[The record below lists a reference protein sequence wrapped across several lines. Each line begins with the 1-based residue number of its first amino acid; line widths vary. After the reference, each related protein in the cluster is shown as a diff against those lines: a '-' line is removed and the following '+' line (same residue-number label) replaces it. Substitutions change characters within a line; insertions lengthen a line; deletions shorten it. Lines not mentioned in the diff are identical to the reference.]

1 MSEPRPT
8 PAKQYRPA
16 FDRVM
21 RWFQSQN
28 WQPFDF
34 QIQAWQA
41 YLQGHSGL
49 IHAPTGIGK
58 TYAAFMGPLV
68 SALTERGNRHVAG
81 DRSKGARA
89 RSKTTPLKVLWL
101 TPLRALAADIGQALR
116 EPVSYFELDWTLET
130 RTGDTPASVRARQ
143 QRCLPTVLITTPE
156 SLSLLLSYPG
166 AQHRF
171 SSLVSIIVDEWH
183 ELMGSKRGVMAQLA
197 MARLQGW
204 CPQLRIWGL
213 SATLGNTDTALQ
225 VLLGDRAVSGR
236 KIQGLMPKEIVVD
249 SIVPEHIERFPWAG
263 HLGIRLLPQVVET
276 IAKARSTLVF
286 TNTRSQTEI
295 WYQTILEAR
304 PDWAGRMALHHGSL
318 DKKKRRFVESQLQQG
333 RLTCVVC
340 TSSLDLG
347 IDFLPVD
354 RVIQIGSPKGIARLM
369 QRAGRSGHQPGE
381 ISRITCVPTNA
392 LELVEIAAARQAIAK
407 GDIELRHPVI
417 NPLDVLTQHLITVAA
432 GGGFSATAMYREV
445 KTTHAFGQLTHNQFK
460 QVLDFVT
467 SGGPT
472 LKAYAE
478 YARLVRKNGSYRV
491 RSEQILRRH
500 RMNIGTITSDAAMAV
515 KYRNGRRLGTIE
527 ESFVS
532 RLKKGDHFI
541 FAGHKLAFITVKDMT
556 VLVKKAGSLKGPVPQ
571 WMGGRM
577 PLSSQLACA
586 VRQQMKRAGQ
596 NRFETIELAAVKSL
610 LELQARWS
618 LLPDE
623 DTLLIERLKTRDGFH
638 LFVYPFEGHLTHE
651 GLAALL
657 AYRLSKLKPLT
668 ISMAVNDYG
677 FELLSD
683 DTLPLQRSNLKS
695 LLATE
700 NLLAD
705 ILQSVNVSEMARRQF
720 REIARIAGLVFQ
732 GYPGRPKKN
741 SQIQASSSLIF
752 NVFKRYDPE
761 NFLVAQAN
769 REVLENQL
777 EHQRLTASLN
787 RMSASRI
794 RIVDVR
800 HPTPLAFP
808 IMVNRLR
815 AKVSSEK
822 LTDRVRKMQ
831 LQLESAAD
839 RISSEAR

>member
-1 MSEPRPT
+1 MIEPQPT
-8 PAKQYRPA
+8 LAKRYRPA
-16 FDRVM
+16 FDQVTC
-21 RWFQSQN
+21 WFQSKN
-28 WQPFDF
+28 WSPFDF
-34 QIQAWQA
+34 QIQAWQS
-41 YLQGHSGL
+41 YLQGQSGL

-58 TYAAFMGPLV
+58 TYAAFMGPLIEE
-68 SALTERGNRHVAG
+68 LTERRSNPTAG
-81 DRSKGARA
+81 RRSESAQEKLT
-89 RSKTTPLKVLWL
+89 SLKVLWL
-101 TPLRALAADIGQALR
+101 TPLRALAADICQALR
-116 EPVSYFELDWTLET
+116 EPIAHLELNWKVET
-130 RTGDTPASVRARQ
+130 RTGDTPASVRSRQ
-143 QRCLPTVLITTPE
+143 QKQLPTVLITTPE

-166 AQHRF
+166 AKRKF
-171 SSLVSIIVDEWH
+171 SSVAAIVVDEWH

-197 MARLQGW
+197 MARLRTW
-204 CPQLRIWGL
+204 CAKHRIWGL
-213 SATLGNTDTALQ
+213 SATLGNTDTAMQ
-225 VLLGDRAVSGR
+225 VLLGDRAADGR
-236 KIQGLMPKEIVVD
+236 KIQGLMPKEIAVE
-249 SIVPEHIERFPWAG
+249 SILPEHVERFPWAG

-276 IAKARSTLVF
+276 IAEARSTLVF

-295 WYQTILEAR
+295 WYQAILEAR
-304 PDWAGRMALHHGSL
+304 PDWAGCIALHHGSL
-318 DKKKRRFVESQLQQG
+318 DKKKRRFVEGQLQHG
-333 RLTCVVC
+333 KLKGVVC

-347 IDFLPVD
+347 VDFLPVD

-369 QRAGRSGHQPGE
+369 QRAGRSGHQPGVC
-381 ISRITCVPTNA
+381 SRITCVPTNA
-392 LELVEIAAARQAIAK
+392 LELVEIAAARQAIAG

-417 NPLDVLTQHLITVAA
+417 YPLDVLSQHLITVAS
-432 GGGFSATAMYREV
+432 GDGFSAEDIYREV
-445 KTTHAFGQLTHNQFK
+445 KTTHAFSLLSQNDFER
-460 QVLDFVT
+460 VLDFVT

-472 LKAYAE
+472 LSAYPE
-478 YARLVRKNGSYRV
+478 YARLIRSNGSYRV
-491 RSEQILRRH
+491 RSNEILKRH

-527 ESFVS
+527 ESFAS
-532 RLKKGDHFI
+532 RLKRGDRFV
-541 FAGHKLAFITVKDMT
+541 FAGHKLELVKIKDMT
-556 VLVKKAGSLKGPVPQ
+556 LLVKKAGPHKGPVPQ

-577 PLSSQLACA
+577 PLSSQLAYA
-586 VRQQMKRAGQ
+586 VRRTLKRAGHKIYDS
-596 NRFETIELAAVKSL
+596 TELAAVRPL
-610 LELQARWS
+610 LELQAQWS

-623 DTLLIERLKTRDGFH
+623 NTLLIERLKSRDGFH

-657 AYRLSKLKPLT
+657 AYRLAKLKPLT

-683 DTLPLQRSNLKS
+683 EAIPLQRSNVKK
-695 LLATE
+695 LLSAG
-700 NLLAD
+700 NLLED
-705 ILQSVNVSEMARRQF
+705 ILQSVNISEMARRQF

-752 NVFKRYDPE
+752 NVFKRYDPD

-777 EHQRLTASLN
+777 EHQRLNKALEKITS
-787 RMSASRI
+787 SQI
-794 RIVDVR
+794 RIVDAQ

-831 LQLESAAD
+831 MRLESVAD
-839 RISSEAR
+839 QLSS

>member
-1 MSEPRPT
+1 MTELQPT
-8 PAKQYRPA
+8 FAKQYRPA
-16 FDRVM
+16 FDQVT
-21 RWFQSQN
+21 RWFRSQN

-34 QIQAWQA
+34 QIQAWRA

-68 SALTERGNRHVAG
+68 AALTEKDNSRTAKGRLAG
-81 DRSKGARA
+81 KHE
-89 RSKTTPLKVLWL
+89 KMTPLRVLWL

-116 EPVSYFELDWTLET
+116 EPAAYFELAWTVET
-130 RTGDTPASVRARQ
+130 RTGDTPASTRARQ
-143 QRCLPTVLITTPE
+143 QKNLPTVLITTPE

-166 AQHRF
+166 ARHKF
-171 SSLVSIIVDEWH
+171 ESLAAVIVDEWH

-204 CPQLRIWGL
+204 CPSLRIWGL

-225 VLLGDRAVSGR
+225 VLLGDRAVAGR

-249 SIVPEHIERFPWAG
+249 SVVPEHIERFPWAG
-263 HLGIRLLPQVVET
+263 HLGIRLLPQVIET
-276 IAKARSTLVF
+276 IAEARSTLVF

-295 WYQTILEAR
+295 WYQAILGAR

-318 DKKKRRFVESQLQQG
+318 DKKKRRLVENQLQQG
-333 RLTCVVC
+333 QLKCVVC

-392 LELVEIAAARQAIAK
+392 LELVEIAAARQAIAE

-417 NPLDVLTQHLITVAA
+417 NPLDVLSQHLITVAA
-432 GGGFSATAMYREV
+432 GDGFSAADMYREV
-445 KTTHAFGQLTHNQFK
+445 KTTHAFSQLTHNQFT

-491 RSEQILRRH
+491 RSEHILRRH
-500 RMNIGTITSDAAMAV
+500 RMNIGTITSDAAIAV

-541 FAGHKLAFITVKDMT
+541 FAGHKLEFIKVKDMT
-556 VLVKKAGSLKGPVPQ
+556 LLVKKADSLKGPVPQ

-577 PLSSQLACA
+577 PLSSQLAYA

-596 NRFETIELAAVKSL
+596 NCFDTTELAAVKPL

-618 LLPDE
+618 LLPGE
-623 DTLLIERLKTRDGFH
+623 DLLLIERLKSRDGFH

-657 AYRLSKLKPLT
+657 SYRLSKLKPLT

-683 DTLPLQRSNLKS
+683 ETIPLQRSNVRA

-700 NLLAD
+700 NLLED
-705 ILQSVNVSEMARRQF
+705 ILQSANVSEMARRQF

-752 NVFKRYDPE
+752 NVFKRYDPN

-777 EHQRLTASLN
+777 EHQRLTATLN
-787 RMSASRI
+787 KMSASRI

-831 LQLESAAD
+831 LRLESAAD
-839 RISSEAR
+839 RVS

>member
-1 MSEPRPT
+1 MTEPLPT
-8 PAKQYRPA
+8 LAKRYRSA
-16 FDRVM
+16 FDQLT
-21 RWFQSQN
+21 RWFQSQK

-34 QIQAWQA
+34 QVQAWQA
-41 YLQGHSGL
+41 YLQGRSGL

-58 TYAAFMGPLV
+58 TYAAFMGPLIAV
-68 SALTERGNRHVAG
+68 LAERRNSHSAGG
-81 DRSKGARA
+81 RSEGARI
-89 RSKTTPLKVLWL
+89 KTTPLKVLWL
-101 TPLRALAADIGQALR
+101 TPLRALAADICQALR
-116 EPVSYFELDWTLET
+116 EPIAHLELTWKVET
-130 RTGDTPASVRARQ
+130 RTGDSPSSVRARQ
-143 QRCLPTVLITTPE
+143 QKQLPTVLITTPE
-156 SLSLLLSYPG
+156 SLSLLLTYAG
-166 AQHRF
+166 ARKKF
-171 SSLVSIIVDEWH
+171 SSLDAIIVDEWH
-183 ELMGSKRGVMAQLA
+183 ELMGNKRGVLAQLA
-197 MARLQGW
+197 IARLQGW
-204 CPQLRIWGL
+204 CPRLRVWGL
-213 SATLGNTDTALQ
+213 SATLGNTNTAMQ
-225 VLLGDRAVSGR
+225 VLLGDQAAAGR
-236 KIQGLMPKEIVVD
+236 KIQGLMPKEIAVE

-263 HLGIRLLPQVVET
+263 HMGLKLLPQVVET
-276 IAKARSTLVF
+276 IADARSTLVF

-295 WYQTILEAR
+295 WYQALLEAR

-318 DKKKRRFVESQLQQG
+318 DKKRRQFVEGQLQQG
-333 RLTCVVC
+333 QLKCVVC

-381 ISRITCVPTNA
+381 CSRITCVPTNA
-392 LELVEIAAARQAIAK
+392 LELVEIAAARQAITK
-407 GDIELRHPVI
+407 GDIELRHPII
-417 NPLDVLTQHLITVAA
+417 NPLDVLSQHLITIAA
-432 GGGFSATAMYREV
+432 GDGFSAEDMYREI
-445 KTTHAFGQLTHNQFK
+445 KTTHAFSQLTRNDFER
-460 QVLDFVT
+460 VLDFVT

-472 LKAYAE
+472 LNAYPE
-478 YARLVRKNGSYRV
+478 YARLTRKNGSYKV
-491 RSEQILRRH
+491 RSKEILKRH
-500 RMNIGTITSDAAMAV
+500 RMNIGTITSDAAMMV

-527 ESFVS
+527 ESFAS
-532 RLKKGDHFI
+532 RLKKGDRFV
-541 FAGHKLAFITVKDMT
+541 FAGHKLEFVKMKDMT
-556 VLVKKAGSLKGPVPQ
+556 LLVKKAGPHKGPVPQ

-577 PLSSQLACA
+577 PLSSQLAYA
-586 VRQQMKRAGQ
+586 VRRQMKRAGQ
-596 NRFETIELAAVKSL
+596 NIYDSTELAAVEPL

-623 DTLLIERLKTRDGFH
+623 NTLLIERLKSRDGFH

-657 AYRLSKLKPLT
+657 AYRLTKLKPLT

-683 DTLPLQRSNLKS
+683 TKIPLQRSNVKK
-695 LLATE
+695 LLAADK
-700 NLLAD
+700 LLAD

-752 NVFKRYDPE
+752 NVFKRYDPD
-761 NFLVAQAN
+761 NFLVAQAQ

-777 EHQRLTASLN
+777 EHQRLTAALKKMTSDQ
-787 RMSASRI
+787 I
-794 RIVDVR
+794 RIVDAR

-815 AKVSSEK
+815 ARVSSEK

-831 LQLESAAD
+831 LRLESVAD
-839 RISSEAR
+839 QQI

>member
-1 MSEPRPT
+1 MSEPQPAL
-8 PAKQYRPA
+8 AKQFRPA
-16 FDRVM
+16 FGQVM
-21 RWFQSQN
+21 RWFRSQN

-58 TYAAFMGPLV
+58 TYAAFMGPV
-68 SALTERGNRHVAG
+68 IAALTERHKSHKA
-81 DRSKGARA
+81 KGRLEGKQEEM
-89 RSKTTPLKVLWL
+89 RPLKVLWL
-101 TPLRALAADIGQALR
+101 TPLRALAADIGLALR
-116 EPVSYFELDWTLET
+116 KPIAYFELDWKVQT

-143 QRCLPTVLITTPE
+143 QRRLPTVLITTPE

-166 AQHRF
+166 AQPKF
-171 SSLVSIIVDEWH
+171 NSLSTIIVDEWH
-183 ELMGSKRGVMAQLA
+183 ELMGSKRGVLAQLA

-213 SATLGNTDTALQ
+213 SATLGNTHTAMQ
-225 VLLGDRAVSGR
+225 VLLGHRAALGR
-236 KIQGLMPKEIVVD
+236 KIQGLVPKDIAVE

-263 HLGIRLLPQVVET
+263 HLGTRLLPQVVET
-276 IAKARSTLVF
+276 IAEAGSTLVF
-286 TNTRSQTEI
+286 TNTRSQTET
-295 WYQTILEAR
+295 WYQAILEAR

-318 DKKKRRFVESQLQQG
+318 DKKKRQFVEGQLLQG
-333 RLTCVVC
+333 QLKCVVC

-347 IDFLPVD
+347 VDFLPVD

-381 ISRITCVPTNA
+381 CSRVTCVPTNT
-392 LELVEIAAARQAIAK
+392 LELVEIAAARQAIAE
-407 GDIELRHPVI
+407 GNIELRYPVI
-417 NPLDVLTQHLITVAA
+417 NPLDVLSQHLITMAA
-432 GGGFSATAMYREV
+432 GDGFSARNIYREI
-445 KTTHAFGQLTHNQFK
+445 KTTHAFSQLTRHQFE

-472 LKAYAE
+472 LKAYPE
-478 YARLVRKNGSYRV
+478 YSRLIRINGSYQV
-491 RSEQILRRH
+491 RTREILKRH

-515 KYRNGRRLGTIE
+515 KYRNGRRLGSIE
-527 ESFVS
+527 ESFAS

-541 FAGHKLAFITVKDMT
+541 FAGHRLEFIKVKDMT

-577 PLSSQLACA
+577 PLSSQLAYA
-586 VRQQMKRAGQ
+586 VQQQLKRADRKRCG
-596 NRFETIELAAVKSL
+596 TIELTAVKPL
-610 LELQARWS
+610 LDLQARWS

-623 DTLLIERLKTRDGFH
+623 TTLLIERLKSRDGFH
-638 LFVYPFEGHLTHE
+638 LFIYPFEGYLTHE

-683 DTLPLQRSNLKS
+683 DIIPLQQSNVKS
-695 LLATE
+695 LLASD
-700 NLLAD
+700 NLLED

-732 GYPGRPKKN
+732 GYPGRPKKS

-752 NVFKRYDPE
+752 NVFKRYDPD

-777 EHQRLTASLN
+777 EKQRLTATLDK
-787 RMSASRI
+787 MSQCCV

-815 AKVSSEK
+815 AKVSTEK
-822 LTDRVRKMQ
+822 LVDRVRKMQ
-831 LQLESAAD
+831 LRLESVAD
-839 RISSEAR
+839 RAT

>member
-1 MSEPRPT
+1 MTEPRPT
-8 PAKQYRPA
+8 PANQYRPT
-16 FDRVM
+16 VNQVV
-21 RWFQSQN
+21 RWFQSQK

-34 QIQAWQA
+34 QRQAWQS

-58 TYAAFMGPLV
+58 TYAAFMGPV
-68 SALTERGNRHVAG
+68 IAALTEKCNGLPAA
-81 DRSKGARA
+81 SQSEGAA
-89 RSKTTPLKVLWL
+89 DKMIPLKVLWL

-116 EPVSYFELDWTLET
+116 EPIAYFELDWKVET

-143 QRCLPTVLITTPE
+143 QKQLPAVLITTPE

-166 AQHRF
+166 ARHKF
-171 SSLVSIIVDEWH
+171 SSLAAIVVDEWH
-183 ELMGSKRGVMAQLA
+183 ELMGSKRGVLTQLA

-204 CPQLRIWGL
+204 RPHTQIWGL
-213 SATLGNTDTALQ
+213 SATLGNTDCAMQ
-225 VLLGDRAVSGR
+225 VLLGARAMSGR
-236 KIQGLMPKEIVVD
+236 KIQGLMPKEIAVESV
-249 SIVPEHIERFPWAG
+249 VPEHIERFPWAG
-263 HLGIRLLPQVVET
+263 HLGLKLLPQVIQT
-276 IAKARSTLVF
+276 IADARSTLVF

-295 WYQTILEAR
+295 WYQAILEAR
-304 PDWAGRMALHHGSL
+304 PDWAGHMALHHGSL
-318 DKKKRRFVESQLQQG
+318 DKKKRQFVESQLQQG
-333 RLTCVVC
+333 QLKCVVC

-347 IDFLPVD
+347 VDFLPVD

-381 ISRITCVPTNA
+381 SSRITCVPTNA
-392 LELVEIAAARQAIAK
+392 LELVEIAAARQAIAENH
-407 GDIELRHPVI
+407 IELRHPVI
-417 NPLDVLTQHLITVAA
+417 NPLDVLSQHLITIAA
-432 GGGFSATAMYREV
+432 GAGFSAKDIYREV
-445 KTTHAFGQLTHNQFK
+445 KTTHAFSRLTQNDFK
-460 QVLDFVT
+460 RVLDFVT

-472 LKAYAE
+472 LKAYPE
-478 YARLVRKNGSYRV
+478 YSRLVRKNGAYRV
-491 RSEQILRRH
+491 RTAEILKRH

-527 ESFVS
+527 ESFAS
-532 RLKKGDHFI
+532 RLKKRDRFV
-541 FAGHKLAFITVKDMT
+541 FAGHKLEFVKIKDMT
-556 VLVKKAGSLKGPVPQ
+556 LLVKKAGPHKGPVPQ

-577 PLSSQLACA
+577 PLSSQLAYA
-586 VRQQMKRAGQ
+586 VRQQMKLAGQ
-596 NRFETIELAAVKSL
+596 NRFDTTELAAVKPL

-623 DTLLIERLKTRDGFH
+623 NTLLIERLKSRDGFH

-683 DTLPLQRSNLKS
+683 AEIPLQRSNVKKLI
-695 LLATE
+695 AAD
-700 NLLAD
+700 NLLED

-752 NVFKRYDPE
+752 NVFKRYDPD

-777 EHQRLTASLN
+777 EHQRLTATLN
-787 RMSASRI
+787 KMSASQI
-794 RIVDVR
+794 RIVDAR
-800 HPTPLAFP
+800 HPTPLAGQGQFGKIDGSGP
-808 IMVNRLR
+808 QDAV
-815 AKVSSEK
+815 
-822 LTDRVRKMQ
+822 
-831 LQLESAAD
+831 AA
-839 RISSEAR
+839 

>member
-1 MSEPRPT
+1 M
-8 PAKQYRPA
+8 Q
-16 FDRVM
+16 
-21 RWFQSQN
+21 WFQLQK

-41 YLQGHSGL
+41 YLQGRSGL

-58 TYAAFMGPLV
+58 TYAAFMGSLIAELAERRNGH
-68 SALTERGNRHVAG
+68 SAGG
-81 DRSKGARA
+81 RSAGARI
-89 RSKTTPLKVLWL
+89 KTTPLKVLWL
-101 TPLRALAADIGQALR
+101 TPLRALAADICQALR
-116 EPVSYFELDWTLET
+116 EPVSHFELDWSVET
-130 RTGDTPASVRARQ
+130 RTGDTPASARARQ
-143 QRCLPTVLITTPE
+143 QKQLPTVLITTPE
-156 SLSLLLSYPG
+156 SLSLLLSYAG
-166 AQHRF
+166 AQKKF
-171 SSLVSIIVDEWH
+171 SSLDAIIVDEWH
-183 ELMGSKRGVMAQLA
+183 ELMGSKRGVLAQLA
-197 MARLQGW
+197 IARLQGW
-204 CPQLRIWGL
+204 SPQLRIWGL
-213 SATLGNTDTALQ
+213 SATLGNTNTAMQ
-225 VLLGDRAVSGR
+225 VLLGDQAAAGR
-236 KIQGLMPKEIVVD
+236 KIQGLMPKEIAVE
-249 SIVPEHIERFPWAG
+249 SIVPEQIERFPWAG
-263 HLGIRLLPQVVET
+263 HMGLRLLPQVVET
-276 IAKARSTLVF
+276 IENAGSTLVF

-295 WYQTILEAR
+295 WYRALLEAR

-318 DKKKRRFVESQLQQG
+318 DKKARQFVEDQLQQG
-333 RLTCVVC
+333 QLRCVVC

-347 IDFLPVD
+347 VDFLPVD

-381 ISRITCVPTNA
+381 CSRITCVPTNT
-392 LELVEIAAARQAIAK
+392 LELVEIAAARQAITK

-417 NPLDVLTQHLITVAA
+417 NPLDVLSQHLITIAA
-432 GGGFSATAMYREV
+432 GDGFSAEDIYREI
-445 KTTHAFGQLTHNQFK
+445 KNTHAFSRLTRNDFER
-460 QVLDFVT
+460 VLDFVA

-472 LKAYAE
+472 LKAYPE
-478 YARLVRKNGSYRV
+478 YARLIRKNGSYTV
-491 RSEQILRRH
+491 RSKEILKRH
-500 RMNIGTITSDAAMAV
+500 RMNIGTITSDAAMVV

-527 ESFVS
+527 ESFAS
-532 RLKKGDHFI
+532 RLNKGDRFV
-541 FAGHKLAFITVKDMT
+541 FAGHRLEFVRIKDMT
-556 VLVKKAGSLKGPVPQ
+556 LLVKKAGPHRGPVPQ

-577 PLSSQLACA
+577 PLSSQLAYA
-586 VRQQMKRAGQ
+586 VRRQMKHAGR
-596 NRFETIELAAVKSL
+596 NIYDSTELAAVKPL

-618 LLPDE
+618 LLPE
-623 DTLLIERLKTRDGFH
+623 ENMLLIERLKSRDGFH

-657 AYRLSKLKPLT
+657 AYRLTKLTPLT

-683 DTLPLQRSNLKS
+683 TKIPLRRSNVKK
-695 LLATE
+695 LLSAD

-752 NVFKRYDPE
+752 NVFKRYDPD

-777 EHQRLTASLN
+777 AHQRLTAALKKMTAN
-787 RMSASRI
+787 QI
-794 RIVDVR
+794 DIVDAR

-815 AKVSSEK
+815 ARVSSEK
-822 LTDRVRKMQ
+822 LTDRIRKMQ
-831 LQLESAAD
+831 LRLESVAD
-839 RISSEAR
+839 RQI